1 MDTISWTEFVQAEF
15 IRRELYQS
23 GAFNWLDRDILTWE
37 YLTKPSQ
44 IHVRTGTYVPDLLEN
59 Y

>member
-23 GAFNWLDRDILTWE
+23 GASNLLGRDILTWE
-37 YLTKPSQ
+37 YLAEPSQ
-44 IHVRTGTYVPDLLEN
+44 IHVRNGTYVPDLLAN